1 MLYAA
6 GSRVKYLVD
15 SPEQIWGYLEAGS
28 CYEAAKRFGA
38 SKVILAC
45 LQEKMKADERI
56 FKTFPLITAQAN
68 ALHSF
73 SGQISK
79 KSRLAL
85 QRVTDTPS
93 KLLRLCVPYTS
104 SKTLK
109 NQEYFCKYCYNR
121 DGRGLEQV
129 CAS

>member
-1 MLYAA
+1 MGIL
-6 GSRVKYLVD
+6 GSWIVLRSVRSVRSL
-15 SPEQIWGYLEAGS
+15 
-28 CYEAAKRFGA
+28 

-45 LQEKMKADERI
+45 LQEKKMKADERI

-73 SGQISK
+73 AGQISK

-85 QRVTDTPS
+85 QRPLTLQS

>member
-38 SKVILAC
+38 SKIILAC
-45 LQEKMKADERI
+45 LQEKMKVDERI

-85 QRVTDTPS
+85 QRVTDTP
-93 KLLRLCVPYTS
+93 
-104 SKTLK
+104 
-109 NQEYFCKYCYNR
+109 
-121 DGRGLEQV
+121 EQV
-129 CAS
+129 ASALCAVYVVEDIKEPRVLLQILLQSRRGVG

>member
-45 LQEKMKADERI
+45 LQEKMKAEERI

-73 SGQISK
+73 AAQISK
-79 KSRLAL
+79 RSRLAL
-85 QRVTDTPS
+85 QRVSAEPISAPAAAQSESTGADVLLPTGKRVIRTPE
-93 KLLRLCVPYTS
+93 V
-104 SKTLK
+104 
-109 NQEYFCKYCYNR
+109 
-121 DGRGLEQV
+121 GLGFH
-129 CAS
+129 SR